1 MAYHDSFS
9 YRFGAAPV
17 EPPGPELTLHLLGW
31 VLLRKLPRMVL
42 FALITG
48 GLAYLA
54 SNLLTPQYG
63 GTTKILVSTPDS
75 VFLEP
80 LGSGSRDRSRGL
92 NDNFLR
98 SQVQIL
104 QSREIL
110 LGALAIIRKGGAGEF
125 AKLAPEPQGFFS
137 RLLSFNTG
145 SASVEEK
152 TYKNFRKNLIAIV
165 LDNSHVLQV
174 SHFNADPVLAARGAN
189 AVAESYLDWQNRLR
203 KQNIRRANNWLGDEI
218 PKLREQ
224 VRLAENAVERFRN
237 EIDLQQISPER
248 SLDDQTL
255 GDINARLIALRTRR
269 SGLEVRIEQIRSFL
283 QKKVDVLVLPDVL
296 NSTLIQQ
303 RINQRVRVSQRIAEL
318 NAVLLPGHP
327 RIQRAESELRALNR
341 QIRTDAQLIVQS
353 LSNEVAIARAN
364 EQAILDVLEEKKVH
378 FSKSEQNKITLRAL
392 EREAKASR
400 DLLESYLSR
409 FNEAQT
415 RERDEIIP
423 TTVQIIEKARV
434 LEVPSFPKKG
444 WIAALA
450 AGLTLFVYGG
460 LVLVAEL
467 LKSSAPTAQFS
478 GRNNGFPPEKESFNS
493 AGTTKK
499 QPTSNPKPGKE
510 TWRQERGAHPQG
522 HIPMQSPGSSENNMA
537 DDRSEGMSAEAIVAH
552 LRRLKISSTAVRL
565 FLVTD
570 ETSPHDEKFVNLVR
584 QISRQNGRTL
594 FVDGTGRIA
603 GFPRH
608 LGLRAEPGLAELVRE
623 DAVLEDVVQAETLTE
638 LHFIASGRVGDEAF
652 DSRSE
657 DNFRQALAALC
668 EVYEFVVVAV
678 DRDSLNH
685 MLTLMDGA
693 LDGFVVLGAAA
704 REKMLQQAP
713 GIDDEDIRI
722 FQLDIAQNP
731 IERLKLGKSRS
742 KNTDRPH
749 S

>member
-9 YRFGAAPV
+9 YRFGAAPM

-31 VLLRKLPRMVL
+31 VLLRKFPRMVL

-125 AKLAPEPQGFFS
+125 AKLAPEPHGFFS

-152 TYKNFRKNLIAIV
+152 TYKNFRKSLSAIV

-224 VRLAENAVERFRN
+224 V
-237 EIDLQQISPER
+237 
-248 SLDDQTL
+248 
-255 GDINARLIALRTRR
+255 RLIALRTRR

-434 LEVPSFPKKG
+434 LEVPSFPKKS

-450 AGLTLFVYGG
+450 
-460 LVLVAEL
+460 
-467 LKSSAPTAQFS
+467 
-478 GRNNGFPPEKESFNS
+478 
-493 AGTTKK
+493 
-499 QPTSNPKPGKE
+499 PG
-510 TWRQERGAHPQG
+510 
-522 HIPMQSPGSSENNMA
+522 
-537 DDRSEGMSAEAIVAH
+537 
-552 LRRLKISSTAVRL
+552 
-565 FLVTD
+565 
-570 ETSPHDEKFVNLVR
+570 
-584 QISRQNGRTL
+584 
-594 FVDGTGRIA
+594 
-603 GFPRH
+603 
-608 LGLRAEPGLAELVRE
+608 
-623 DAVLEDVVQAETLTE
+623 
-638 LHFIASGRVGDEAF
+638 
-652 DSRSE
+652 
-657 DNFRQALAALC
+657 
-668 EVYEFVVVAV
+668 
-678 DRDSLNH
+678 
-685 MLTLMDGA
+685 
-693 LDGFVVLGAAA
+693 
-704 REKMLQQAP
+704 
-713 GIDDEDIRI
+713 
-722 FQLDIAQNP
+722 
-731 IERLKLGKSRS
+731 
-742 KNTDRPH
+742 
-749 S
+749 